1 MIVLLCVLLVS
12 ICFTNFVSVYIY
24 MGVFLHLVY
33 YLETIFGHGL
43 GTSTLESPPFTEKS
57 KTCLRFMYL
66 ISSPKIVLN
75 IFVKTTPGSDFKLIN
90 MVEFSDQEMID
101 HRSYA
106 NVELGDG
113 VTQFRM
119 VADKKGISTDIH
131 YVQIDSV
138 ELTRCPTTGKI

>member
-1 MIVLLCVLLVS
+1 MIVLLCVFLAS
-12 ICFTNFVSVYIY
+12 MCFTNFVSVCIR
-24 MGVFLHLVY
+24 VCFFHLAY

-43 GTSTLESPPFTEKS
+43 GTSTLESPLFSERS
-57 KTCLRFMYL
+57 KTCLSFEYL

-90 MVEFSDQEMID
+90 MVEFSDQVMIG
-101 HRSYA
+101 HWSYA
-106 NVELGDG
+106 NIELGDG

-131 YVQIDSV
+131 YVEIDSV
-138 ELTRCPTTGKI
+138 ELKPCLAVGKI